1 MRRLRSYLP
10 TMAIRRVGTIK
21 AVGDCIAWAWGIGLA
36 AVVRWDLVL
45 VGHHVSRILWLV
57 GVAALGQVLI
67 GYAVGLYRNH
77 WIYGSFEEIAIVTAT
92 AVATLLLLLAVSEL
106 LGKTAPPIPISLGA
120 TSAAVTGMV
129 ALRYLWRFEDQRRRR
144 PRDAGQRVL
153 VFGAGEGAELLL
165 NSLLRNPNSDY
176 VPVAVLDDDPGKAN
190 LRLRGVRVVGGRD
203 QIGAAA
209 KAFGATTVVLAI
221 PSAGSTLVRSIRD
234 ITAAEDLELR
244 VLPPT
249 TELLG
254 GPPSEGDL
262 RTPTITDLL
271 GRYPVD
277 IDLRAAATYVRGR
290 KVLVT
295 GAGGSIGSELCRQL
309 TKFDPAHLIMVD
321 RDESALHDVQL
332 SLDGRGMLDSNDLV
346 LLDIRDRDAVSQLMR
361 QRRPDVVF
369 HAAALKHLALLEQHP
384 AEAVKSNVLGTLDL
398 LETALESGV
407 ETFVNVSTDKAANP
421 ASILGYSKRTTER
434 LTAQAAMLSFGG
446 RYLSVRFGNVLA
458 SRGSVIPAFRAQ
470 IERGGPLCITDPD
483 VTRYFMTIEEA
494 VQLVIQAGVTGPAGS
509 VMVLEM
515 GDPVRIADVAKMM
528 VLESGR
534 KIDIVYSGLRP
545 GEKLHEDLFGSDE
558 LPRPARHPLL
568 SEVDVPA
575 LPFAAARELPT
586 SGGSGA
592 LRSALQR
599 VSTEMPLD
607 FDPGVINLDAAEG
620 HDEAPTSV

>member
-1 MRRLRSYLP
+1 M
-10 TMAIRRVGTIK
+10 
-21 AVGDCIAWAWGIGLA
+21 AWAWGIALA
-36 AVVRWDLVL
+36 AIVRWDLVL
-45 VGHHVSRILWLV
+45 VGHHMTRILWLMAA
-57 GVAALGQVLI
+57 AALGQILI
-67 GYAVGLYRNH
+67 GYAIGLYRNH
-77 WIYGSFEEIAIVTAT
+77 WVYGSFEEIAVVTVTA
-92 AVATLLLLLAVSEL
+92 AATLLVLLAVTEA
-106 LGKTAPPIPISLGA
+106 LGNIAPPIPISLGA

-144 PRDAGQRVL
+144 PRDAGKRVL
-153 VFGAGEGAELLL
+153 VFGAGEGAGLLL

-176 VPVAVLDDDPGKAN
+176 VPVAVLDDDPAKAN

-203 QIGAAA
+203 QIGTAART
-209 KAFGATTVVLAI
+209 FGASTVVLAI
-221 PSAGSTLVRSIRD
+221 PSADSTLVRSIRD
-234 ITAAEDLELR
+234 IATEEGLELR

-249 TELLG
+249 TELLDS
-254 GPPSEGDL
+254 PPSEGDL
-262 RTPTITDLL
+262 RTPTINDLL

-277 IDLRAAATYVRGR
+277 IDLRAAATYLRDR

-309 TKFDPAHLIMVD
+309 AKFDPAHLIMVD

-346 LLDIRDRDAVSQLMR
+346 LLDIRDRDAVSQLLR

-369 HAAALKHLALLEQHP
+369 HAAALKHLSLLEQHP
-384 AEAVKSNVLGTLDL
+384 SEAVKSNVLGTLDL
-398 LETALESGV
+398 LEAALESGV

-434 LTAQAAMLSFGG
+434 LTAQAATLSFGG

-470 IERGGPLCITDPD
+470 IERGGPLCITHPD
-483 VTRYFMTIEEA
+483 VSRYFMTIEEA

-515 GDPVRIADVAKMM
+515 GEPVRIADVAKMM

-534 KIDIVYSGLRP
+534 KIDIIYSGLRP
-545 GEKLHEDLFGSDE
+545 GEKLHEDLFGTDE
-558 LPRPARHPLL
+558 VPRPATHPLL

-575 LPFAAARELPT
+575 LPFEAARDLPT
-586 SGGSGA
+586 SGSSTA
-592 LRSALQR
+592 VRSALQR
-599 VSTEMPLD
+599 VCAEVTID
-607 FDPGVINLDAAEG
+607 FDPAVIDLDVAKG
-620 HDEAPTSV
+620 HDEASTAV